1 VLKVFEFMSDPS
13 GLYTFYLKPRP
24 RPGLRVNN
32 STKVDAKGGGGLCTR
47 RAYGPR
53 GGRSVGLSLE
63 H

>member
-1 VLKVFEFMSDPS
+1 MSDPS

-24 RPGLRVNN
+24 RPGLQVNN
-32 STKVDAKGGGGLCTR
+32 STRVGAKGGGGLCTR